1 MLRPLSSLPCALW
14 HFSHCLHACLRSR
27 CGFTPRWSSL
37 WLLPP
42 PRAEMPYRCSVCR
55 VPIIGWQE
63 WRCLG
68 LQIRES
74 ISYYPQLRYYLFYIQ
89 TPSDPNLLLL
99 AANCWVAR
107 CGRCQEAHENEDPLD
122 GCYFPALG
130 AAAAIGTQEDLWNP
144 LDGCYFPHPRTQ

>member
-55 VPIIGWQE
+55 VPIKGWQE
-63 WRCLG
+63 WLCLG

-89 TPSDPNLLLL
+89 TPSHPNLLPLGG
-99 AANCWVAR
+99 NCWVAR
-107 CGRCQEAHENEDPLD
+107 CGRCQEAHENEEDTLEDLLDPLD
-122 GCYFPALG
+122 GS
-130 AAAAIGTQEDLWNP
+130 
-144 LDGCYFPHPRTQ
+144 YFPHPRTQ